1 MTNFNQY
8 QYLED
13 LQDLIEQ
20 SDCGD
25 VYSVIHQEVDNA
37 CIYYSDCFQIIEACG
52 MTDWEDNEFGVITN
66 IQQLAFV
73 ALYDFVIDNLE
84 VPAL

>member
-1 MTNFNQY
+1 MERFNKY
-8 QYLED
+8 AFLGD
-13 LQDLIEQ
+13 LQDLIEE
-20 SDCGD
+20 SNSGD
-25 VYSVIHQEVDNA
+25 VYSVIHQEIDNE

-52 MTDWEDNEFGVITN
+52 MIDWKENEFGDITN

-84 VPAL
+84 VPA

>member
-1 MTNFNQY
+1 MSNFNQY

-13 LQDLIEQ
+13 LTDLIKEENP
-20 SDCGD
+20 SD
-25 VYSVIHQEVDNA
+25 VWEFIHQEIDRSV
-37 CIYYSDCFQIIEACG
+37 IYYSDCFAIVKELHY
-52 MTDWEDNEFGVITN
+52 TDWKDNDFGEITN

-84 VPAL
+84 VPA

>member
-1 MTNFNQY
+1 MNQFKKY
-8 QYLED
+8 QFLGD

-20 SDCGD
+20 SDSGD
-25 VYSVIHQEVDNA
+25 VYSVIHQEVDNE
-37 CIYYSDCFQIIEACG
+37 CIYYSDCFKIIEACG
-52 MTDWEDNEFGVITN
+52 MTDWKENEFGEITN

-84 VPAL
+84 IPA

>member
-1 MTNFNQY
+1 MKVFKKY
-8 QYLED
+8 AFLGD

-20 SDCGD
+20 SDSGD
-25 VYSVIHQEVDNA
+25 VYSVIHQEIDNA
-37 CIYYSDCFQIIEACG
+37 CIYYSDCFQIVASCG
-52 MTDWEDNEFGVITN
+52 MTDWEDNEFGEITN

-84 VPAL
+84 IPA

>member
-1 MTNFNQY
+1 MNQFKKY
-8 QYLED
+8 QFLGD

-20 SDCGD
+20 SDSGD
-25 VYSVIHQEVDNA
+25 VYSVIHQEIDNE

-52 MTDWEDNEFGVITN
+52 MTDWKENEFGEITN

-84 VPAL
+84 IPA

>member
-1 MTNFNQY
+1 MNQFKKY
-8 QYLED
+8 QFLGD

-20 SDCGD
+20 SDSGD
-25 VYSVIHQEVDNA
+25 VYSVIHQEIDNE
-37 CIYYSDCFQIIEACG
+37 CIYYSDCFQIIEACS
-52 MTDWEDNEFGVITN
+52 MTDWKENEFGEITN

-84 VPAL
+84 IPA

>member
-1 MTNFNQY
+1 MKRFSKY
-8 QYLED
+8 AFLGD

-25 VYSVIHQEVDNA
+25 VYSVIHQEIDNE
-37 CIYYSDCFQIIEACG
+37 CIYYSDCFQIVEACG
-52 MTDWEDNEFGVITN
+52 MIDWKENEFGEITN

-84 VPAL
+84 IPA

>member
-1 MTNFNQY
+1 MSNFNQY

-13 LQDLIEQ
+13 LTDLIKEENP
-20 SDCGD
+20 SD
-25 VYSVIHQEVDNA
+25 VWEFIHQEIDRSV
-37 CIYYSDCFQIIEACG
+37 IYYSDCFAIVKELFV
-52 MTDWEDNEFGVITN
+52 TDWKDNEFGEITN

-84 VPAL
+84 VPA

>member
-1 MTNFNQY
+1 MNQFKKY
-8 QYLED
+8 QFLGD

-20 SDCGD
+20 SDSGD
-25 VYSVIHQEVDNA
+25 VYSVIHQEIDNE
-37 CIYYSDCFQIIEACG
+37 CIYYSDCFHIIEACG
-52 MTDWEDNEFGVITN
+52 MTDWKENEFGEITN

-84 VPAL
+84 IPA

>member
-1 MTNFNQY
+1 MERFSKY
-8 QYLED
+8 AFLGD
-13 LQDLIEQ
+13 LQDLIEE
-20 SDCGD
+20 SNSGD
-25 VYSVIHQEVDNA
+25 VYSVIHQEIDNE

-52 MTDWEDNEFGVITN
+52 MIDWKENEFGEITN

-84 VPAL
+84 IPA